1 MCENAGEENSMEKK
15 REIRE
20 LDTSHIDAYTEIA
33 FKAYPSFKDFSP
45 EAMNAYKEVAIETMV
60 HDPVVTFY
68 GMFEGEKL
76 IAVMRHFDFEMN
88 CFGKKIPV
96 AGLGFLGV
104 HLMHKKEKAAREM
117 VAFYEAHYRER
128 KMPISLLLPFRPDFY
143 KKMGYGHGT
152 KMNQYRLETRR
163 IPRYDGPSDLRYLRK
178 EDLEALLASHGRV
191 ADKTHGMIT
200 KFGDEIRDYFSDP
213 FHQIVASYDAG
224 GKIEGYMVYQFR
236 NGKPGNYTINQMYLK
251 ELIYERVDVLAKLL
265 GFLRKQE
272 DQVQL
277 VIFNTQDEHFHY
289 LFDNP
294 LDDSLHYIPYGY
306 LQTNVQAIGVMYKIL
321 DVREA
326 FRQCA
331 HRNYNSVTLG
341 VRFLIENEHDEVE
354 ELIVSFEDGLALLD
368 RGTVDV
374 TVECHLSDFSP
385 MFLGSTSVRGLHS
398 IGLLRVD
405 DASHLDRLHR
415 AFDTPHKPVC
425 YTDF

>member
-1 MCENAGEENSMEKK
+1 MEKR

-20 LDTSHIDAYTEIA
+20 LNRSHIDAYTEIA

-45 EAMNAYKEVAIETMV
+45 EAMAAYKEVAIETLE

-163 IPRYDGPSDLRYLRK
+163 IPRYDRPSDLRYLEER
-178 EDLEALLASHGRV
+178 ELDLLLACHARV

-200 KFGDEIRDYFSDP
+200 KFGDEIRDYFADP
-213 FHQIVASYDAG
+213 FNQIVASYDER
-224 GKIEGYMVYQFR
+224 GKVEGYMVFQFQ
-236 NGKPGNYTINQMYLK
+236 NGKAGNYTINQIYVK
-251 ELIYERVDVLAKLL
+251 ELIYQSADVLAKLL

-277 VIFNTQDEHFHY
+277 VIFNTQDPHFHY

-306 LQTNVQAIGVMYKIL
+306 LQTNVQAIGVMYKLL

-326 FRQCA
+326 FRQCG
-331 HRNYNSVTLG
+331 HRDFNGVDLA
-341 VRFLIENEHDEVE
+341 VRFLIRDEHDRVEAVDVHFQRGHASLE
-354 ELIVSFEDGLALLD
+354 ELDPEIIVEIG
-368 RGTVDV
+368 
-374 TVECHLSDFSP
+374 LSDFSSL
-385 MFLGSTSVRGLHS
+385 FLGSTSVLGLYGL
-398 IGLLRVD
+398 GLLRVN
-405 DASHLDRLHR
+405 DASQIDRLHR
-415 AFDTPHKPVC
+415 ALDIAQKPVC
-425 YTDF
+425 TTDF